1 MNALL
6 ELKKHKQSVWLDY
19 IRQDLILGGELKRL
33 VEQDGL
39 GGVIRP
45 SSKRRL
51 MAVRNMMRPS
61 APQRR
66 AIRLSHRARS
76 TTKSQ

>member
-19 IRQDLILGGELKRL
+19 IRRDLILGGELKRL

-39 GGVIRP
+39 VP
-45 SSKRRL
+45 QF
-51 MAVRNMMRPS
+51 MRS
-61 APQRR
+61 FG
-66 AIRLSHRARS
+66 
-76 TTKSQ
+76 